1 MDENGNFDDTKAAQL
16 IDSTLLLAQALEDS
30 GKSPADIALILA
42 PHLTKNIEL
51 WNYVLSEDTEDN
63 K

>member
-1 MDENGNFDDTKAAQL
+1 
-16 IDSTLLLAQALEDS
+16 LLLAQALEDS